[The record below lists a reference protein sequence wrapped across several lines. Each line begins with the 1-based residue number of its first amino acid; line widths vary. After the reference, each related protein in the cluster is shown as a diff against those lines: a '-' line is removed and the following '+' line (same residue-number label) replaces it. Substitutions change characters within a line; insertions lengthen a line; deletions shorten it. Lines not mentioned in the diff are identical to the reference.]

1 MSKKVI
7 FLDRDNTLNKDPGYI
22 SKPEQ
27 IELLPYVVEGLQLL
41 KNLGY
46 EFIIITNQSG
56 IARKFFTE
64 KDLYKVNQR
73 LLDILS
79 EYSIQI
85 LDIFYC
91 PHKDEDN
98 CNCRKPKPGL
108 IQQALEKYKN
118 IDIQNSWIMGDRL
131 RDIFPGEPF
140 HIKGVLIQ
148 NATDELEKELI
159 PKNLITIKENLYQ
172 AALFIKEYKS
182 INLRNFI

>member
-1 MSKKVI
+1 MLKKII
-7 FLDRDNTLNKDPGYI
+7 FLDRDDTLNKDPGYI

-41 KNLGY
+41 KNMGY

-56 IARKFFTE
+56 IARKYFTKE
-64 KDLYKVNQR
+64 DLYKVNQR

-118 IDIQNSWIMGDRL
+118 IDIPNSWIIGDRL

-140 HIKGVLIQ
+140 HIKGVLVHTS
-148 NATDELEKELI
+148 TDDLENKLI
-159 PKNLITIKENLYQ
+159 PKNLITTKENLYQ
-172 AALFIKEYKS
+172 AALFIQDYIKIK
-182 INLRNFI
+182 